1 MATLTLTDENYTRL
15 YGPTPACEPAGGWN
29 NGEPDRLVKT
39 HCCFCG
45 VQCGIQLKVKDNKV
59 IGFEPWEEFPVNQG
73 KLCPKGVKR
82 YLQNEHP
89 DRLVVP
95 LLRSESGF
103 IATNWYEALNE
114 TVKGIQSVQSKYGK
128 DAFAFLGGA
137 SMTNEKAYLNG
148 KFARIALGTANIDY
162 NGRLCMVSAGAANRM
177 AFGVDRA
184 ANPWSDIPL
193 AKVIILTGTNLAEC
207 FPILTDYVWRAR
219 DAGAKIIVID
229 PRITPIGRT
238 ADFFLPVRP
247 GRDSALANGILHVMI
262 ERGWI
267 DEKFIAAHTHDFDQ
281 VRELVKKYTPAVTEK
296 ITGVPA
302 KSILAVA
309 EAWGTAETSMLL
321 HARGIEHHTKGVE
334 NVLTYINLVLASGR
348 IGKPGCGYGTITGQ
362 GNGQGGREHGQ
373 RCNQLPG
380 GRDINKPEHRQF
392 IADFWKIP
400 EPELPKQ
407 GLTACEIIDAIERGE
422 IKGLLSISFNP
433 LVSIPDSNRTRAAL
447 EKLEFFA
454 CIDPFLSETARHA
467 DVVLAGSLQEEDE
480 GTVTTGEGRCV
491 RLRNSVPPAGDARV
505 DWWIICQLA
514 KQLGKEKWFTYANA
528 GEIFTELTAASK
540 GGPIDYSGMTYE
552 KIEQNM
558 GIFWPCPA
566 PEHPGTPRLFEGGK
580 FHHPDGKAK
589 FHAYDYRPPAE
600 DVDAEFPIFY
610 TTGRVVSQYLSGT
623 QTRRIGALVDQYP
636 EPLCE
641 LHPLLAAKFGIKDR
655 DLVRVTTRRGD
666 MTLPAQVVKS
676 IRPDTIF
683 IPYHWAGK
691 KAANQLTNRALDPIS
706 KIPEFKV
713 CACRIEKVADA
724 PVKSASEAHASKS
737 SSTK

>member
-1 MATLTLTDENYTRL
+1 MKERRL
-15 YGPTPACEPAGGWN
+15 
-29 NGEPDRLVKT
+29 
-39 HCCFCG
+39 G
-45 VQCGIQLKVKDNKV
+45 VI
-59 IGFEPWEEFPVNQG
+59 
-73 KLCPKGVKR
+73 
-82 YLQNEHP
+82 
-89 DRLVVP
+89 
-95 LLRSESGF
+95 
-103 IATNWYEALNE
+103 
-114 TVKGIQSVQSKYGK
+114 
-128 DAFAFLGGA
+128 
-137 SMTNEKAYLNG
+137 
-148 KFARIALGTANIDY
+148 
-162 NGRLCMVSAGAANRM
+162 SAGAAKRM

-184 ANPWSDIPL
+184 ANPWSEIL
-193 AKVIILTGTNLAEC
+193 QAKVIILTGTNLAEC
-207 FPILTDYVWRAR
+207 FPILTDYIWRAR
-219 DAGAKIIVID
+219 DNGAKIIVID
-229 PRITPIGRT
+229 PRITPIART
-238 ADFFLPVRP
+238 ADLFLPVRP

-262 ERGWI
+262 ERGWT
-267 DEKFIAAHTHDFDQ
+267 DEKFIAEHTQDFDK
-281 VRELVKKYTPAVTEK
+281 VRELVKRYTPEVTEK

-302 KSILAVA
+302 ASIIKAA
-309 EAWGTAETSMLL
+309 EMWGPAETSMLL

-334 NVLTYINLVLASGR
+334 NVLTYINLVLATGR
-348 IGKPGCGYGTITGQ
+348 IGKPGSGYGTITGQ

-392 IADFWKIP
+392 IAEFWGIP

-422 IKGLLSISFNP
+422 IKGMLSISFNP

-447 EKLEFFA
+447 EKLEFFGV
-454 CIDPFLSETARHA
+454 IDFFLSETARYA

-491 RLRNSVPPAGDARV
+491 RLRNSVKPAGDARV
-505 DWWIICQLA
+505 DWWIICELA
-514 KQLGKEKWFTYANA
+514 KRLGKEKFFPYKNP

-589 FHAYDYRPPAE
+589 FHAYEYRPPSE
-600 DVDAEFPIFY
+600 DVDAEYPIFF
-610 TTGRVVSQYLSGT
+610 TSGRVVSQYLSGT
-623 QTRRIGALVDQYP
+623 QTRRIGGLVDQYP

-641 LHPLLAAKFGIKDR
+641 MHPLLAARFGIKDR
-655 DLVRVTTRRGD
+655 DLVKVTTRRGE

-676 IRPDTIF
+676 IRPDTVF
-683 IPYHWAGK
+683 VPYHWAGK
-691 KAANQLTNRALDPIS
+691 KAANQSPNRWLDPIS

-713 CACRIEKVADA
+713 CACRIEKFADA
-724 PVKSASEAHASKS
+724 PAAKSNPTAGNPQPNTPAKG
-737 SSTK
+737 